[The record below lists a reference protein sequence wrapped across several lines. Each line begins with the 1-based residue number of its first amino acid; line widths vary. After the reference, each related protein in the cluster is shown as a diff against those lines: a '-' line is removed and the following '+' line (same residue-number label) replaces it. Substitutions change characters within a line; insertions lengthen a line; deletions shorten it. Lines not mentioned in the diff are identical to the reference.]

1 MVIEEVARGMGRAA
15 VGAALDEKLDKGEV
29 VMYDGKVQAD
39 LVGHGNTV
47 QAQHYSLLTTH
58 HSLLTTHHSL
68 LTTHDLPLM
77 VQQTYL
83 PLMVQQTYLPL
94 TPHLAMVQQTY
105 SPRTPHL
112 AMVGLTDVRCVQH
125 IDIGAVD
132 IGRALRREERH
143 AHRNTAIVSRATVST
158 CVERSGTS
166 SLVRRRCCGELIR
179 NSRCSAVSP
188 TVPRPCTSTWP
199 HVSSESALR
208 QPPTKGTS
216 SGVWAPPDGWGVD
229 SRSPVLLPMLG
240 APRDVSL
247 LRGLFAW
254 SLCAEAKAPPFCFG

>member
-1 MVIEEVARGMGRAA
+1 MH
-15 VGAALDEKLDKGEV
+15 DS
-29 VMYDGKVQAD
+29 
-39 LVGHGNTV
+39 TV

-105 SPRTPHL
+105 SPRTSHL
-112 AMVGLTDVRCVQH
+112 AMVGLADVRCVQH

-143 AHRNTAIVSRATVST
+143 AHRK
-158 CVERSGTS
+158 
-166 SLVRRRCCGELIR
+166 CGHSDCIHCKYGH
-179 NSRCSAVSP
+179 S
-188 TVPRPCTSTWP
+188 
-199 HVSSESALR
+199 
-208 QPPTKGTS
+208 K
-216 SGVWAPPDGWGVD
+216 
-229 SRSPVLLPMLG
+229 
-240 APRDVSL
+240 
-247 LRGLFAW
+247 
-254 SLCAEAKAPPFCFG
+254 